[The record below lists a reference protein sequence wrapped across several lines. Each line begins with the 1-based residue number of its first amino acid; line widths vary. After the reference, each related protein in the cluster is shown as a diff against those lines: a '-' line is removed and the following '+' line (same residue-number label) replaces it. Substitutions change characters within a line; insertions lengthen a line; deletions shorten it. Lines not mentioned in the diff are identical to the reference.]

1 MYEKIFKHIK
11 INKPLFIKDYYLNEK
26 FDKSI
31 KEIIKLSKLSK
42 DNNDFLKGSV
52 YIKSENN
59 LFINEILTEL
69 NKCPNIKIYNEYRVW
84 NHEKNNITQWHYDGN
99 GIDVINICFNGKKKF
114 ILTEPNSQ
122 ITLPF
127 TNITLLETYDRKY
140 EYILEPG
147 DLLLIPR
154 FWFHKVISLKNETI
168 TMNFCLTNNY
178 DTIPTNLKMLYNSHK
193 FFNTIMNKQNICN
206 LPNLY
211 IKLQDFS
218 YYFIKENILLFVL
231 FLSIRIIIKNYLK
244 KNFTIGNNLDKFLLL
259 GIFTEYK
266 YHSNSVGMSLLL
278 LINSLFN
285 NLLIDKLI

>member
-1 MYEKIFKHIK
+1 
-11 INKPLFIKDYYLNEK
+11 
-26 FDKSI
+26 
-31 KEIIKLSKLSK
+31 
-42 DNNDFLKGSV
+42 
-52 YIKSENN
+52 
-59 LFINEILTEL
+59 
-69 NKCPNIKIYNEYRVW
+69 
-84 NHEKNNITQWHYDGN
+84 
-99 GIDVINICFNGKKKF
+99 
-114 ILTEPNSQ
+114 
-122 ITLPF
+122 
-127 TNITLLETYDRKY
+127 
-140 EYILEPG
+140 
-147 DLLLIPR
+147 
-154 FWFHKVISLKNETI
+154 
-168 TMNFCLTNNY
+168 MNFCLTNNY

>member
-1 MYEKIFKHIK
+1 
-11 INKPLFIKDYYLNEK
+11 
-26 FDKSI
+26 
-31 KEIIKLSKLSK
+31 
-42 DNNDFLKGSV
+42 
-52 YIKSENN
+52 
-59 LFINEILTEL
+59 
-69 NKCPNIKIYNEYRVW
+69 
-84 NHEKNNITQWHYDGN
+84 
-99 GIDVINICFNGKKKF
+99 
-114 ILTEPNSQ
+114 
-122 ITLPF
+122 
-127 TNITLLETYDRKY
+127 
-140 EYILEPG
+140 
-147 DLLLIPR
+147 
-154 FWFHKVISLKNETI
+154 
-168 TMNFCLTNNY
+168 
-178 DTIPTNLKMLYNSHK
+178 
-193 FFNTIMNKQNICN
+193 MNKQNICN